1 MASGF
6 PPRHSGPYDGS
17 FGSRADSSH
26 RGAANGH
33 NELDFS
39 ELAAQ
44 SQQLYA
50 HVKRTEGLPLL
61 DRNLMEIV
69 SVCGAVPFAAAQLFA
84 VRSCCRILVQSFVG
98 S

>member
-6 PPRHSGPYDGS
+6 PSRRSGPYDGS
-17 FGSRADSSH
+17 FGSRADGSR
-26 RGAANGH
+26 RGAAGGGPGYRDA
-33 NELDFS
+33 DFS

-69 SVCGAVPFAAAQLFA
+69 SLCGAVPLAIAQLFVA
-84 VRSCCRILVQSFVG
+84 QLR
-98 S
+98 